1 MNDSRLPEEDHAAS
15 SGTLGARH
23 FLLIAIIL
31 VVGVGGL
38 YYWSTRS
45 GGDDGGPVP
54 SPITVVPEGSRT
66 VTLFFAD
73 ADDPILVTESRQ
85 VAIGRD
91 FETQMRQVIRALAA
105 GPDASEHVGTIPDG
119 TELLA
124 AFYEPEQFT
133 VYLDFSGEFVAG
145 HPGGST
151 AEYFTVSAIMK
162 TISENFPEVQAV
174 QILVEGSQ
182 VGTIAG
188 HIDASAPF
196 LVRHWR

>member
-1 MNDSRLPEEDHAAS
+1 MNDSRLPEEDHAATV
-15 SGTLGARH
+15 GTLSVRH
-23 FLLIAIIL
+23 FFLIVVVL
-31 VVGVGGL
+31 VVGVAGL
-38 YYWSTRS
+38 YYWSTR
-45 GGDDGGPVP
+45 GDDDVGGPAPGLV
-54 SPITVVPEGSRT
+54 TVVPEGSRT

-73 ADDPILVTESRQ
+73 EDEPMLVTESRL

-91 FETQMRQVIRALAA
+91 LPAQIRQVIRALAA
-105 GPDASEHVGTIPDG
+105 GPVVSELVSTIPEG
-119 TELLA
+119 TEILGV
-124 AFYEPEQFT
+124 FYEAEAFT

-151 AEYFTVSAIMK
+151 AEYFTVSAIMR

-188 HIDASAPF
+188 HVDASSPF
-196 LVRHWR
+196 LIHDWR

>member
-1 MNDSRLPEEDHAAS
+1 MTDSRLPEEDHAAS
-15 SGTLGARH
+15 AGTLGTRH
-23 FLLIAIIL
+23 FLLIAVVLVL
-31 VVGVGGL
+31 VVGGV

-45 GGDDGGPVP
+45 GGGPETLVP
-54 SPITVVPEGSRT
+54 SPVTVVPEGSRT

-73 ADDPILVTESRQ
+73 ENDPELVTETRQ

-91 FETQMRQVIRALAA
+91 FPTQVRQVIRALAA
-105 GPDASEHVGTIPDG
+105 GPEMPGHVSTIPEG
-119 TELLA
+119 TELLG
-124 AFYEPEQFT
+124 AFFGPTDFI
-133 VYLDFSGEFVAG
+133 VYLDFSGELVAG

-188 HIDASAPF
+188 HIDAHAPF
-196 LVRHWR
+196 LVHQWR